1 MSHKQDP
8 IRTSRALRLLRAVDP
23 RSGGTAAGLGLLPAS
38 GLTQEDLR
46 AFLELAGRVDRDR
59 PSARDLVDLDQA
71 LAAHP
76 GLWRVLTDLTS
87 RAIDSMIDQL
97 SPSVAQRV
105 SLRRGADELLAS
117 LAGAGASALE
127 SALAEQI
134 AVCWVRLRIFE
145 VTLSNA
151 TADLDPVT
159 VRFWEERVA
168 AAQRRYLAACESL
181 ARIRRLAL
189 RTPQLFQIN
198 VAGQQVNIARPGL
211 DQE

>member
-1 MSHKQDP
+1 MPKKNGPLDIP
-8 IRTSRALRLLRAVDP
+8 RIMPWLRMLDRAA
-23 RSGGTAAGLGLLPAS
+23 GGTTSDPGLLPAS
-38 GLTQEDLR
+38 DITSDDLS
-46 AFLELAGRVDRDR
+46 AFLDLVARVDRDR
-59 PSARDLVDLDQA
+59 PALRDLLDLEKT

-76 GLWRVLTDLTS
+76 GLWRLLADLAS
-87 RAIDSMIDQL
+87 RAIDSMIGQL
-97 SPSVAQRV
+97 NPSVAQRV
-105 SLRRGADELLAS
+105 SLRRGADELLTS
-117 LAGAGASALE
+117 LAGPGASPLE

-145 VTLSNA
+145 SALSDA

-159 VRFWEERVA
+159 LRFWEERVA

-198 VAGQQVNIARPGL
+198 VAGQQINIARPAL

>member
-1 MSHKQDP
+1 MPRRKEDP
-8 IRTSRALRLLRAVDP
+8 MREARALRLLRSVGP
-23 RSGGTAAGLGLLPAS
+23 GEGETRSHPGLLPAPAI
-38 GLTQEDLR
+38 TPEELR
-46 AFLELAGRVDRDR
+46 AFVELAERVDRDR
-59 PSARDLVDLDQA
+59 PAARDLVELDRA

-76 GLWRVLTDLTS
+76 DLWRVLADLAS
-87 RAIDSMIDQL
+87 RAINTMIDQVG
-97 SPSVAQRV
+97 PSVSTRL

-117 LAGAGASALE
+117 LAGAGSSPLE

-145 VTLSNA
+145 TWLSNA
-151 TADLDPVT
+151 TIDLDPFT

-181 ARIRRLAL
+181 ARIRRLAV

-198 VAGQQVNIARPGL
+198 VAGQQVNIAKV
-211 DQE
+211 DES